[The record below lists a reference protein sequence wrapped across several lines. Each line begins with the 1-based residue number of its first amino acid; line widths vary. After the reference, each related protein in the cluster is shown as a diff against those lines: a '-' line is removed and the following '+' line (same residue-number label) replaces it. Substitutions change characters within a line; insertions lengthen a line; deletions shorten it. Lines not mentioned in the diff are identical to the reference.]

1 MRLQLVRWVGRG
13 TVIAEGLG
21 VHCESQTARRPVRLL
36 LFTQVSIPHRAESHR
51 HIEDDEGGF
60 FFRCGMRGGG
70 IGEERTRDQGEKSQK
85 KGPGGDATA
94 AGAGWV
100 GGSWDDIPLGSVLR
114 RFVLF
119 LRVAYRTGCIEKRDI
134 PSGVDVVTVSTLTK
148 PPSSPRFS
156 TSDFTR

>member
-1 MRLQLVRWVGRG
+1 MTKV
-13 TVIAEGLG
+13 
-21 VHCESQTARRPVRLL
+21 
-36 LFTQVSIPHRAESHR
+36 
-51 HIEDDEGGF
+51 GF
-60 FFRCGMRGGG
+60 FSLRYEGRRYRRRTD
-70 IGEERTRDQGEKSQK
+70 ERSGRKVPKK

>member
-60 FFRCGMRGGG
+60 FF
-70 IGEERTRDQGEKSQK
+70 
-85 KGPGGDATA
+85 
-94 AGAGWV
+94 
-100 GGSWDDIPLGSVLR
+100 
-114 RFVLF
+114 
-119 LRVAYRTGCIEKRDI
+119 VA
-134 PSGVDVVTVSTLTK
+134 V
-148 PPSSPRFS
+148 
-156 TSDFTR
+156 